1 MFHREIEMRLL
12 KLTIKLLLAL
22 CVGFICHTSL
32 ASEDPNMTAEDRAK
46 VIKLLNDSHKQTLDL
61 MEGFSEEQLKFK
73 SAPEKWSVLEVAEHI
88 YMAEGLLFGAVERAL
103 AEKQNSEW
111 ETKTK
116 GKTEFLERVMVSRD
130 RKASAPESIVP
141 SGKLTRSEVIA
152 KLKEARA
159 KSLKFAEETKLPL
172 KAHTL
177 DHPFPVFNTLNA
189 YQWLIY
195 IPLHNIRH
203 NKQIE
208 EVKSDPN
215 FPVKKA
221 TPNN

>member
-1 MFHREIEMRLL
+1 MKSLKVSIRLL
-12 KLTIKLLLAL
+12 LVL
-22 CVGFICHTSL
+22 CVGFACHASL
-32 ASEDPNMTAEDRAK
+32 ASEDPNMTAEERAK
-46 VIKLLNDSHKQTLDL
+46 VIKLLNESHKQTLDL
-61 MEGFSEEQLKFK
+61 MEGLSEEQLKFK
-73 SAPEKWSVLEVAEHI
+73 PAPEKWSVLEVAEHI
-88 YMAEGLLFGAVERAL
+88 YLAEGLLFGAVEGAL
-103 AEKQNSEW
+103 AAKQNPEW

-130 RKASAPESIVP
+130 RKATAPESIVP
-141 SGKLTRSEVIA
+141 TGKLTRDEVIA
-152 KLKEARA
+152 KLKASRA
-159 KSLKFAEETKLPL
+159 KTLKFAEDTKLPL

-208 EVKSDPN
+208 EVKADPN
-215 FPVKKA
+215 FPKKVS
-221 TPNN
+221 P

>member
-1 MFHREIEMRLL
+1 MKSLKVLIRLL
-12 KLTIKLLLAL
+12 LVL
-22 CVGFICHTSL
+22 CVGLMCHASL

-46 VIKLLNDSHKQTLDL
+46 VVKLLKDSHKQTLDL
-61 MEGFSEEQLKFK
+61 MEGLSEEQLKFK
-73 SAPEKWSVLEVAEHI
+73 PAPEKWSVLEVAEHI
-88 YMAEGLLFGAVERAL
+88 CLAEGLLFGAVEKAL
-103 AEKQNSEW
+103 AEKQNPEW
-111 ETKTK
+111 ETKTR

-130 RKASAPESIVP
+130 RKATAPESIVP
-141 SGKLTRSEVIA
+141 SGKLTRDEVIA
-152 KLKEARA
+152 KLKESRA

-208 EVKSDPN
+208 EVKADPN
-215 FPVKKA
+215 FPKA
-221 TPNN
+221 ILPR

>member
-1 MFHREIEMRLL
+1 MRLL
-12 KLTIKLLLAL
+12 KLTTNLLLAM
-22 CVGFICHTSL
+22 CVSFICHASL

-46 VIKLLNDSHKQTLDL
+46 VVKLLNDSHKQTLDL
-61 MEGFSEEQLKFK
+61 MEGLSEEQLKFK
-73 SAPEKWSVLEVAEHI
+73 PAPEKWSVLEVAEHI
-88 YMAEGLLFGAVERAL
+88 YMAEGLLFGAVEGAL
-103 AEKQNSEW
+103 AAKQNPEW

-130 RKASAPESIVP
+130 RKAMAPESIVP

-159 KSLKFAEETKLPL
+159 RSLKFAEETKLPL

-177 DHPFPVFNTLNA
+177 DHPFPIFNTLNA

-221 TPNN
+221 TPSN

>member
-1 MFHREIEMRLL
+1 
-12 KLTIKLLLAL
+12 LLAL
-22 CVGFICHTSL
+22 CVSFICHTSL
-32 ASEDPNMTAEDRAK
+32 ASEDPHMTAEDRAK
-46 VIKLLNDSHKQTLDL
+46 VVKLLNDSHKQTLDL
-61 MEGFSEEQLKFK
+61 LEGLSEEQLKFK
-73 SAPEKWSVLEVAEHI
+73 PVPEKWSVLEVAEHI
-88 YMAEGLLFGAVERAL
+88 YLAEGLLFGSVEKAL
-103 AEKQNSEW
+103 AEKQNPEW

-130 RKASAPESIVP
+130 RKATAPESIVP
-141 SGKLTRSEVIA
+141 SGKLTRDEVIA
-152 KLKEARA
+152 KLKEFRA

-215 FPVKKA
+215 FPKA
-221 TPNN
+221 VLPR

>member
-1 MFHREIEMRLL
+1 MKLLKVSIRLL
-12 KLTIKLLLAL
+12 LLL
-22 CVGFICHTSL
+22 CVGLTCHASL
-32 ASEDPNMTAEDRAK
+32 ASEDPNMTLDDRAK
-46 VIKLLNDSHKQTLDL
+46 VVKLLNESHKQTLDL
-61 MEGFSEEQLKFK
+61 MEGLSEEQLKFK
-73 SAPEKWSVLEVAEHI
+73 AAPEKWSVLEVAEHI
-88 YMAEGLLFGAVERAL
+88 YLAEGLLFGAVEKAL
-103 AEKQNSEW
+103 AEKQNPEW

-130 RKASAPESIVP
+130 RKATAPESIVP
-141 SGKLTRSEVIA
+141 SGKLTRGEVIA
-152 KLKEARA
+152 KLNESRA
-159 KSLKFAEETKLPL
+159 KTLKFAEETKLPL

-208 EVKSDPN
+208 EVKADPN
-215 FPVKKA
+215 FPKSKQ
-221 TPNN
+221 

>member
-1 MFHREIEMRLL
+1 MKSLKVLIRLPL
-12 KLTIKLLLAL
+12 VL
-22 CVGFICHTSL
+22 CVGFMCHASL

-46 VIKLLNDSHKQTLDL
+46 VIKLLNESHKQTLDL
-61 MEGFSEEQLKFK
+61 MEGLSDEQLKFK

-88 YMAEGLLFGAVERAL
+88 YLAEGLLFASVEKAL
-103 AEKQNSEW
+103 AEKQNPEW

-130 RKASAPESIVP
+130 RKATAPEAIVP
-141 SGKLTRSEVIA
+141 SGKLTRDQVIA
-152 KLKEARA
+152 KLKESRA
-159 KSLKFAEETKLPL
+159 KTLKFAEETKLPL

-208 EVKSDPN
+208 EVKADPN
-215 FPVKKA
+215 FPKA
-221 TPNN
+221 LLPR

>member
-1 MFHREIEMRLL
+1 MRFL
-12 KLTIKLLLAL
+12 KVTTNLLLAL
-22 CVGFICHTSL
+22 CVSFICHTSL
-32 ASEDPNMTAEDRAK
+32 ASEDPHMTAEDRAK
-46 VIKLLNDSHKQTLDL
+46 VVKLLNDSHKQTLDL
-61 MEGFSEEQLKFK
+61 MEGLSEEQLKFK
-73 SAPEKWSVLEVAEHI
+73 PSPEKWSVLEVAEHI
-88 YMAEGLLFGAVERAL
+88 YLAEGLLFGSVEKAL
-103 AEKQNSEW
+103 AEKQNPEW

-130 RKASAPESIVP
+130 RKATAPESIVP
-141 SGKLTRSEVIA
+141 SGKLTRDEVIA
-152 KLKEARA
+152 KLKESRA

-208 EVKSDPN
+208 EVKSDPK
-215 FPVKKA
+215 FPAKKLS
-221 TPNN
+221 P

>member
-1 MFHREIEMRLL
+1 MKSLKVSTRLL
-12 KLTIKLLLAL
+12 LVL
-22 CVGFICHTSL
+22 CVGLMCHASL

-61 MEGFSEEQLKFK
+61 MEGLSEEQLKFK
-73 SAPEKWSVLEVAEHI
+73 PAPEKWSVLEVAEHI
-88 YMAEGLLFGAVERAL
+88 YLAEGLLFGAVEKAL
-103 AEKQNSEW
+103 AEKPNPEW

-116 GKTEFLERVMVSRD
+116 GKTEFLERVMVNRD
-130 RKASAPESIVP
+130 RKATAPESIVP
-141 SGKLTRSEVIA
+141 SGKLTRDEVIV
-152 KLKEARA
+152 KLNESRA
-159 KSLKFAEETKLPL
+159 KTLKFTEETKLPL

-208 EVKSDPN
+208 EVKAEPN
-215 FPVKKA
+215 FPKSKA
-221 TPNN
+221 KN